1 MEKKSRL
8 ISFLNQISFKVY
20 LVIALAVIGVV
31 VFFKPKSEEPLD
43 YNIIRGSIRDIG
55 EIATLEYEYTEIAE
69 SDKPASFF
77 NIDIPFTNSSFFYT
91 YDGTAKFGINAEKI
105 SIEVEADKINVT
117 IPKGEL
123 LSHETGNN
131 LQQFDVN
138 NNIFNPINP
147 DDLPKEI
154 NEKKKKMEEK
164 FKEKDFYKRAQQ
176 SSKTLIENILRPIVK
191 DDTNITFTFE

>member
-8 ISFLNQISFKVY
+8 ISFLNQISLKVY

-31 VFFKPKSEEPLD
+31 VFFTHKSEEPID

-55 EIATLEYEYTEIAE
+55 EIASLEYEYTEVAE
-69 SDKPASFF
+69 SGDSASFF
-77 NIDIPFTNSSFFYT
+77 NIDIPFTNSSFVYA

-191 DDTNITFTFE
+191 DDASITFTFE